1 MTPEQVRE
9 KLLPFARKVNDEL
22 AECGFTLCKGNI
34 MASNPKLC
42 LSIGEWDDWFIRFI
56 DASTPQNLVYSSIF
70 LDMRAVFG
78 PSEPLHRLLEN
89 VLARSEERRV
99 GKECR

>member
-1 MTPEQVRE
+1 M
-9 KLLPFARKVNDEL
+9 

-42 LSIGEWDDWFIRFI
+42 RSDREGVDWFIRFI
-56 DASTPQNLVYSSIF
+56 DASTPQTLVYSSIF

-78 PSEPLHRLLEN
+78 PTEPLHRLLEK
-89 VLARSEERRV
+89 VLQRIR
-99 GKECR
+99 KN